1 MALNAEPSLHPEDLA
16 DGYERA
22 LLGGLLWVPEHP
34 LPPLMAEEFF
44 LERHR
49 IVWTALAE
57 LSHAGVGHSLPALVE
72 HLRQHGRI
80 EEAGGLSGLLAL
92 FEVEGGWAIPSLLA
106 GYAEQVRAAATR
118 RAVRRLGH
126 ELAAQGMP
134 PKEIQER
141 VAAMPSPLALRLAHP
156 RDRWREVQGR
166 WGKSGLQLGL
176 PAVDHMLGGLY
187 PGDVVVVGGRTSYG
201 KSSLL
206 VSAALHAL
214 AEEGLAV
221 AYLTLEM
228 SAAAMFRR
236 FVGARARLRLVNLR
250 SGALGATEYELANQ
264 TATWLERQPLAILD
278 VTDLGGKRADRV
290 LLAAGA
296 AEAPV
301 LILDHLQEVT
311 TDGDSRAYELGRFV
325 AGLKEVALRRDKVI
339 LVAAQLLRQADERRG
354 PALADLK
361 ETGGTEEKADAVLLL
376 DYPIKRRVKDA
387 GQEELLVYVAKNR
400 DGATGR
406 LRVRIL
412 PEYGLVL
419 SPGGPTGN
427 DAEPAWVREEES

>member
-1 MALNAEPSLHPEDLA
+1 MASNSDLLPSADLA

-22 LLGGLLWVPEHP
+22 LLAGLMWAPEHP
-34 LPPLMAEEFF
+34 LPPLLAEEFF

-49 IVWTALAE
+49 ILWITLAE
-57 LSHAGVGHSLPALVE
+57 LSHVGVGHSMPALIE
-72 HLRQHGRI
+72 YLRQHGQL
-80 EEAGGLSGLLAL
+80 EEAGGLPGIMAI
-92 FEVEGGWAIPSLLA
+92 FEEGWLAIPSLLA
-106 GYAEQVRAAATR
+106 GYAEQIRAAATR

-126 ELAAQGMP
+126 ELAAEGMP
-134 PKEIQER
+134 PEEVQAR
-141 VAAMPSPLALRLAHP
+141 VAAMPSPLALRFAHP

-166 WGKSGLQLGL
+166 WGKSGFRIGL
-176 PAVDHMLGGLY
+176 PDVDHKLGGLY
-187 PGDVVVVGGRTSYG
+187 PGDLVIVGGRPSHG

-236 FVGARARLRLVNLR
+236 FIGARARLRLVSLR
-250 SGALGATEYELANQ
+250 SGALSATEFELANQ
-264 TATWLERQPLAILD
+264 TAAWLEGQPLAILD
-278 VTDLGGKRADRV
+278 ATDLGGTRADRV

-296 AEAPV
+296 AEAPI

-311 TDGDSRAYELGRFV
+311 TGGDSRAYELGRFI
-325 AGLKEVALRRDKVI
+325 AGLKEVALRRDKVV

-361 ETGGTEEKADAVLLL
+361 ETGGTEEKADIVLLL

-387 GQEELLVYVAKNR
+387 APTELLIYVAKNR

-406 LRVRIL
+406 VAAGIL
-412 PEYGLVL
+412 PQYGLIL
-419 SPGGPTGN
+419 PSSPVRTPGE
-427 DAEPAWVREEES
+427 EPAWVRGEEG